1 MAYNFN
7 QGVQFMSDISGSDD
21 SNLDT
26 GIDFEENTI
35 KLVANDQESLIVK
48 SDKVGIGTAAPKHR
62 LHVSG
67 SPGTVAG
74 LVVGDFYVTGSRAKL
89 IVEETNGSD
98 YRVVIDPVSG
108 PLINF
113 GSDTADN
120 HYMTLG
126 AFSSKNNL
134 DTATRDFHLYGTNTT
149 TGFYFDESAGRFGIG
164 TATPDYTL
172 HVAGDIGV
180 DQKITHNGD
189 ADTLIRFDDN
199 QIILK
204 AGNISM
210 VKMEKNSSAPHE
222 VTINDGSNNID
233 FVVKGNGSNGGNPGM
248 KFDASTNKLGIN
260 GIGTPAYELEVAGD
274 IGLAEYIYHR
284 GDDDTFIRFE
294 DDEITL
300 NAGGRSFINLQ
311 EASTDKLVINN
322 GGLDIDLQVKGANNT
337 NLIRTDAA
345 NDLVGIATNAP
356 TSTLTLTGSFS
367 RSIATITGASNAI
380 GVSHSTVLMDASS
393 GNCKAQLPTAVGI
406 EGRLYTFKRTD
417 NSANQ
422 CIVAIN
428 GSETVDGMSGDI
440 PIDTQYNSLTIQ
452 SNGSIWFIVAE
463 VVYD

>member
-48 SDKVGIGTAAPKHR
+48 SDKVGTGTAAPKHR

-164 TATPDYTL
+164 TASPTSNLD
-172 HVAGDIGV
+172 VV
-180 DQKITHNGD
+180 
-189 ADTLIRFDDN
+189 
-199 QIILK
+199 
-204 AGNISM
+204 
-210 VKMEKNSSAPHE
+210 
-222 VTINDGSNNID
+222 GSN
-233 FVVKGNGSNGGNPGM
+233 
-248 KFDASTNKLGIN
+248 
-260 GIGTPAYELEVAGD
+260 
-274 IGLAEYIYHR
+274 
-284 GDDDTFIRFE
+284 
-294 DDEITL
+294 
-300 NAGGRSFINLQ
+300 
-311 EASTDKLVINN
+311 
-322 GGLDIDLQVKGANNT
+322 
-337 NLIRTDAA
+337 
-345 NDLVGIATNAP
+345 
-356 TSTLTLTGSFS
+356 S
-367 RSIATITGASNAI
+367 RSIATITGTSNAI

-422 CIVAIN
+422 CIVTVN

>member
-1 MAYNFN
+1 M
-7 QGVQFMSDISGSDD
+7 
-21 SNLDT
+21 
-26 GIDFEENTI
+26 
-35 KLVANDQESLIVK
+35 
-48 SDKVGIGTAAPKHR
+48 GIGTAAPKHR

-164 TATPDYTL
+164 T
-172 HVAGDIGV
+172 
-180 DQKITHNGD
+180 
-189 ADTLIRFDDN
+189 
-199 QIILK
+199 
-204 AGNISM
+204 S
-210 VKMEKNSSAPHE
+210 
-222 VTINDGSNNID
+222 
-233 FVVKGNGSNGGNPGM
+233 
-248 KFDASTNKLGIN
+248 
-260 GIGTPAYELEVAGD
+260 
-274 IGLAEYIYHR
+274 
-284 GDDDTFIRFE
+284 
-294 DDEITL
+294 
-300 NAGGRSFINLQ
+300 
-311 EASTDKLVINN
+311 
-322 GGLDIDLQVKGANNT
+322 
-337 NLIRTDAA
+337 
-345 NDLVGIATNAP
+345 AP

-367 RSIATITGASNAI
+367 RSITTITGASNAI

-406 EGRLYTFKRTD
+406 KGRLYTFKRID
-417 NSANQ
+417 GSGNQ
-422 CIVAIN
+422 CIVAVN